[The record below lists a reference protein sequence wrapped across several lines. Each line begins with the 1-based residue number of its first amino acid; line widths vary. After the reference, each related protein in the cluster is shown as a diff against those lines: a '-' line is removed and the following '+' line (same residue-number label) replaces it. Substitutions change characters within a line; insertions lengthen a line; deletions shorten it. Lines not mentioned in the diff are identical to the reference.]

1 MDEALRCLSQ
11 DMLDYISVLQPAS
24 ELPDR
29 GRKIVVLGSTGSIG
43 QNVLRIAQEHPD
55 EVHIIGLAG
64 GGNIRLLAE
73 QAGQWRPPLLA
84 VKTPSLARDLRELL
98 PTDYRPEIF
107 SGHQGYERIAR
118 ATEAHIVVSAQVGAA
133 GLGPTMAAVKQGKV
147 VALAN
152 KESLVL
158 AGTLLRRACVQSGA
172 CILPVDSEHNAL
184 FQALAGHSAGEVR
197 TLILTASGGPFR
209 QAGKEFLDQVTP
221 EQALAHPNWSM
232 GAKIS
237 VDSATMM
244 NKGLEVIEAHYL
256 FGLDLKDIDVVV
268 HPESI
273 VHSLVEYRDGSLLS
287 HMGIPDMRIPIA
299 YCLSYPRRLP
309 LSLPRLDLAQLGRL
323 TFSRPDEDLFPCL
336 ALAKEAL
343 RAGPSYPVVLNA
355 ANEVAVELFLE
366 KRISFAHIPVLSQEA
381 LHQHQGQPLMDLED
395 ILELDTNIRTF
406 VRGHKLAATV

>member
-1 MDEALRCLSQ
+1 
-11 DMLDYISVLQPAS
+11 MLDYISALQPAS
-24 ELPDR
+24 DLPER
-29 GRKIVVLGSTGSIG
+29 GRKVVILGSTGSIG
-43 QNVLRIAQEHPD
+43 QNVLRIAKEHSD
-55 EVHIIGLAG
+55 QVHILGLAG
-64 GGNIRLLAE
+64 GENIRLLAE
-73 QAGQWRPPLLA
+73 QAGQWRPPMLA
-84 VKTPSLARDLRELL
+84 VKTPSLARELQELL
-98 PTDYRPEIF
+98 PSGYRPEILW
-107 SGHQGYERIAR
+107 GDTGYEGIAQ
-118 ATEAHIVVSAQVGAA
+118 AAEAHIVVSSQVGAA
-133 GLGPTMAAVKQGKV
+133 GLGPTLAALRQGKV

-158 AGTLLRRACVQSGA
+158 AGPLLRQACAQSGA

-184 FQALAGHSAGEVR
+184 FQSLAGHSAGEVK

-209 QAGKEFLDQVTP
+209 QAGKEFLNQVTP

-256 FGLDLKDIDVVV
+256 FGLDLEDIEVVV

-273 VHSLVEYRDGSLLS
+273 VHSMVEYWDGSFLS

-309 LSLPRLDLAQLGRL
+309 LALPRLDLVRLGRL
-323 TFSRPDEDLFPCL
+323 TFWPPDEELFPCL
-336 ALAKEAL
+336 TLAKKAL
-343 RAGPSYPVVLNA
+343 QAGPSYPVVLNA

-366 KRISFAHIPVLSQEA
+366 KRIPFAHIPALTEEA
-381 LHQHQGQPLMDLED
+381 LHGHKGQSVIDLED
-395 ILELDTNIRTF
+395 ILELDANIRAF

>member
-1 MDEALRCLSQ
+1 
-11 DMLDYISVLQPAS
+11 MLHYISALQPAFD
-24 ELPDR
+24 LPEK
-29 GRKIVVLGSTGSIG
+29 GRQVVVLGSTGSIG
-43 QNVLRIAQEHPD
+43 RNVLRIAQEHPHQ
-55 EVHIIGLAG
+55 VCILGLAG
-64 GGNIRLLAE
+64 GENIRLLAE

-84 VKTPSLARDLRELL
+84 VKTPDLARDLRELL
-98 PTDYRPEIF
+98 PGDYRPEIF
-107 SGHQGYERIAR
+107 TGNQGYERIAQT
-118 ATEAHIVVSAQVGAA
+118 AEAHIVVSSQVGAA

-158 AGTLLRRACVQSGA
+158 AGTLLRRACAQSGA

-184 FQALAGHSAGEVR
+184 FQALAGHSESEVQ

-209 QAGKEFLDQVTP
+209 QAGKEFLNQVTP

-256 FGLDLKDIDVVV
+256 FGLDLESIEVVV

-273 VHSLVEYRDGSLLS
+273 VHSMVEYRDGSLLS

-299 YCLSYPRRLP
+299 FCLSYPRRLP
-309 LSLPRLDLAQLGRL
+309 LSLPRLDLVRLGRL
-323 TFSRPDEDLFPCL
+323 SFSRPDEELFPCL
-336 ALAKEAL
+336 TLAKEAL
-343 RAGPSYPVVLNA
+343 RAGPSHPVVLNA
-355 ANEVAVELFLE
+355 ANEVAVEMFLE
-366 KRISFAHIPVLSQEA
+366 KRIPFAHIPALTEKALSR
-381 LHQHQGQPLMDLED
+381 HQGQLLADLED
-395 ILELDTNIRTF
+395 ILELDTQTRSF